1 MTFTFLIIGYL
12 CNTPDQVCDDGQVE
26 GGRVGQDEV
35 RGQQA
40 GQAVPLTTVRLEG
53 LVRLSTLC

>member
-1 MTFTFLIIGYL
+1 MVTFTFLIIGYL
-12 CNTPDQVCDDGQVE
+12 FNTPDQVCDNGQVE

-53 LVRLSTLC
+53 LL